1 MARSPAHESD
11 QDAPCA
17 SRDRTRA
24 NEDFHRTVS
33 FLAEDSA
40 YRRAPAGLEKQPR
53 YYGTHNGRD
62 ALEDGGATQR
72 KTGMLWSAPR
82 AVEGGIKPG

>member
-11 QDAPCA
+11 QDAPRA

-24 NEDFHRTVS
+24 DENLHRTVA
-33 FLAEDSA
+33 FLAKDSPH
-40 YRRAPAGLEKQPR
+40 RRAPARLEKQPR

-82 AVEGGIKPG
+82 AVEGGIEPG